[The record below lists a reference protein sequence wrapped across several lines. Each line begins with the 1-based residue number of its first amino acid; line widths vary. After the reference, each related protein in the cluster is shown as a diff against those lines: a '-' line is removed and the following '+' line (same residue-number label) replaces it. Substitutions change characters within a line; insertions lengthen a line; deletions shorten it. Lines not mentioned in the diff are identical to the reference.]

1 MGWVGTGPLHQ
12 AAASASCSW
21 VSEAC
26 LRQAP
31 CRGPSPR
38 APPFPAY
45 GQVPREED
53 RGVPVSQSGPV
64 SGPRA
69 APQPGKR
76 APSRSLCF
84 LELDNAR
91 GFRSG
96 AREAASSP
104 RPSPKVNG
112 RDTDEVSE
120 AAPVFGEVPPWSAR
134 PSAPRPAAG
143 VGEGTW
149 LGMRLRAS
157 GRVSTRD
164 TWRRVEQRRA
174 SHSPRG
180 FPALW
185 RALRAHVAGPGL
197 CSGRSSLGCAVS
209 VGPSQ
214 VAPRLWPA
222 RPREPD
228 SATLQTLPHPP
239 GGRRTVSPS
248 GSCCV
253 LGDTLYGG
261 GVGRDASGS
270 RSASPHVSKDTE
282 LCLCPYPPPPRQGCG
297 SRDKARGVSDD
308 KTCQRLASEVACAP
322 SCGFETRWGEGV
334 ARGRAGAR
342 LASCVTWGAV
352 GMRWETVPK

>member
-53 RGVPVSQSGPV
+53 RGGPVSRPGPV

-69 APQPGKR
+69 APKPGKR

-112 RDTDEVSE
+112 RDTDEASE

-149 LGMRLRAS
+149 LGMRLCAS

-228 SATLQTLPHPP
+228 SATLQTLPRPP

-248 GSCCV
+248 GTCCV
-253 LGDTLYGG
+253 LGDTLHGG
-261 GVGRDASGS
+261 GGGGERCFWQPLSLAPRVQGHRALPAPLPAPHPVRDVDHETKPVGSLMIKRASGS
-270 RSASPHVSKDTE
+270 PQTWLALRRVALRPGGVRGSPGAE
-282 LCLCPYPPPPRQGCG
+282 LG
-297 SRDKARGVSDD
+297 RG
-308 KTCQRLASEVACAP
+308 
-322 SCGFETRWGEGV
+322 W
-334 ARGRAGAR
+334 RA
-342 LASCVTWGAV
+342 V
-352 GMRWETVPK
+352 